1 MQLLEFVRLVLPST
15 GRWVEGSKLTWMYF
29 DVVVADVVVL
39 EIKSCFLRF
48 SSVPRT
54 VVIFQSPAKIPTL

>member
-1 MQLLEFVRLVLPST
+1 MRLVLPST

-29 DVVVADVVVL
+29 DVVVVVL